1 MHYHLLVTCELLRQ
15 HAHPVHRQS
24 SRLVCTDD
32 SGRAHGLASMK
43 LAYQILDL
51 QHLTHAESQTYRNA
65 HRKAF
70 RHCDNNKRHRYH
82 YGIKRIVKYL
92 QKVRIICRI
101 TIKCEIIHSP
111 SYDYQSCQDIAYLCD
126 QIAEIAKLPV
136 ERSLHLLIFHYLQR
150 TFSLFCIHTHGCHPV
165 KAESFKHYG
174 TTKKE
179 VSIISRIFFGL

>member
-51 QHLTHAESQTYRNA
+51 QHLTHAESQTYRNT

-101 TIKCEIIHSP
+101 TIKCEIIYGP
-111 SYDYQSCQDIAYLCD
+111 TNNYQSSKNIAYLCD

-136 ERSLHLLIFHYLQR
+136 ERRLNLFIFHYLQC
-150 TFSLFCIHTHGCHPV
+150 TFTFFCIDTDSRNPV
-165 KAESFKHYG
+165 QTEAFEHDG
-174 TTKKE
+174 TPEKKIG
-179 VSIISRIFFGL
+179 IIGRIFFGL